1 MEPFVR
7 VAEVWVPSD
16 DGSMLELSGGLFDAA
31 PRFGAASRGM
41 CFGRAEGLPGHAW
54 DEGRPLLLKRFEG
67 SYFRRTA
74 AARASGLTCAVA
86 LPIFA
91 GERLTSVVVL
101 LCGDSD
107 THAGAIELWRND
119 PRVASDLQLEDGHFG
134 RTGPALEELTRD
146 SYLSRGAGL
155 PGLAW
160 QREAAVFIDDV
171 GESKHFLRSEAV
183 AGAGVVRGLAFPCSA
198 TAHKSW
204 VLCLLASAQAP
215 IARRIEC
222 WQPGPERSVLQRTFG
237 FCETAGALPTGTP
250 SERPS
255 AQLGAVGVAA
265 SSAVAQAAVSEDDEA
280 LRAGLKSVLAIPIV
294 EAGAVREVLAL
305 HY

>member
-16 DGSMLELSGGLFDAA
+16 DGTLLELAGGLFDAA

-74 AARASGLTCAVA
+74 AARASGLSCAVA

-91 GERLTSVVVL
+91 EGRLTSVVVL

-119 PRVASDLQLEDGHFG
+119 PRVASDLSLEDGHFG
-134 RTGPALEELTRD
+134 STGPALEELTRD
-146 SYLSRGAGL
+146 SFLSRGAGL

-160 QREAAVFIDDV
+160 QRESAVFIDDV
-171 GESKHFLRSEAV
+171 GASKHFLRNEAI

-222 WQPGPERSVLQRTFG
+222 WQPEPERSTLQRTFG
-237 FCETAGALPTGTP
+237 FCETAGPLPTGAP

-255 AQLGAVGVAA
+255 LALGAIGRAA
-265 SSAVAQAAVSEDDEA
+265 STAVAQAAAGDDEEA
-280 LRAGLKSVLAIPIV
+280 HAAGLRSVLAIPIV
-294 EAGAVREVLAL
+294 DEGAVREVLAL
-305 HY
+305 HF